1 MPAIFP
7 ELPHTLGIY
16 TLTRLLESGKT
27 TDLYL
32 ARQNLVNREVII
44 EVLRP
49 DSPQEVVTDFL
60 ESGRLRVSASG
71 LPHVAQVLESLQ
83 EDGVWFMTHERPQG
97 YSYVDILAAKQRIS
111 PHHVCRVI
119 AQAADIYTY
128 CKRRGL
134 DSINITP
141 AMLFLSPD
149 GGTDFLSPVTAVG
162 RGTDIAA
169 QMNALSRVLAP
180 ARPLNVSGS
189 TRCASLLR
197 WMQKDAAAESYDWA
211 SIGTTAGTVITQL
224 NESEPPL
231 EMPEPPQSEAAKRR
245 QRRNLRRK
253 ILYWAR
259 VGGIAAAL
267 VAGIGSLGVMLTPS
281 EVVRAIPAE
290 HDGLV
295 FCRQGAQK
303 LAVQGAFVTIG
314 QYEEFLKRLNK
325 MEPTE
330 LDRIHMGI
338 PAECRTHEP
347 QDWETQLA
355 AARNRSSY
363 HGRSLK
369 MDSPVTGVSYWDAL
383 AYAHAQGAEIASA
396 AALQQVRKSGA
407 AADLQE
413 WSASQT
419 PRDLDFLYKH
429 RSPLILD
436 SGATPR
442 LIPVKS
448 ATERSHTLG
457 FRIAT
462 PQKTDSIPSQP

>member
-1 MPAIFP
+1 MPAIFT

-44 EVLRP
+44 EALRP
-49 DSPQEVVTDFL
+49 DSPREAVNDFL

-83 EDGVWFMTHERPQG
+83 EDGVWFMTHEKPQG

-231 EMPEPPQSEAAKRR
+231 EMPEPPQSVAAKRR

-267 VAGIGSLGVMLTPS
+267 VAGIGSLGVVLTPS
-281 EVVRAIPAE
+281 EVVRAIPVE

-303 LAVQGAFVTIG
+303 LAVESAYVTIG
-314 QYEEFLKRLNK
+314 QYEEFLKRLDK

-330 LDRIHMGI
+330 LDRIHMRI
-338 PAECRTHEP
+338 PTEFRTQTHEP
-347 QDWETQLA
+347 LEWEAQLSA
-355 AARNRSSY
+355 AKKRSSF

-383 AYAHAQGAEIASA
+383 AYAAARGAEIASA
-396 AALQQVRKSGA
+396 ATLQQVRARGA

-419 PRDLDFLYKH
+419 PGDLNFLYKQG
-429 RSPLILD
+429 SPLILD
-436 SGATPR
+436 TGAKPR

-448 ATERSHTLG
+448 GAVRSHTLG

-462 PQKTDSIPSQP
+462 SQS

>member
-1 MPAIFP
+1 MPAIFT

-16 TLTRLLESGKT
+16 KLTRLLESRKH
-27 TDLYL
+27 TDLYV
-32 ARQNLVNREVII
+32 AVQDLVNREVIL

-49 DSPQEVVTDFL
+49 DAAPEAVSDFL

-71 LPHVAQVLESLQ
+71 LPHVAQVLESRQ
-83 EDGVWFMTHERPQG
+83 EDGVWFMTHEKPKG
-97 YSYVDILAAKQRIS
+97 YSYIDIVAAKQRIS
-111 PHHVCRVI
+111 PHHCCRVI

-128 CKRRGL
+128 CKKRNL

-141 AMLFLSPD
+141 AMLFLNPD
-149 GGTDFLSPVTAVG
+149 GGTDFLSPVTAAG

-180 ARPLNVSGS
+180 TRPLNVSGS

-211 SIGTTAGTVITQL
+211 SIGITASTVITQL

-231 EMPEPPQSEAAKRR
+231 EMPEPPQSEGAIRR

-259 VGGIAAAL
+259 VGGLAAAI
-267 VAGIGSLGVMLTPS
+267 AGGLAALGMLLTPS
-281 EVVRAIPAE
+281 EVVHAIPTA
-290 HDGLV
+290 HDGAV
-295 FCRQGAQK
+295 FCKQGAQK
-303 LAVQGAFVTIG
+303 LAVADSLVTIA
-314 QYEEFLKRLNK
+314 QYEEFLKQLDK
-325 MEPTE
+325 MQPTE

-338 PAECRTHEP
+338 PA
-347 QDWETQLA
+347 D
-355 AARNRSSY
+355 ARNHTPQEWEEQLQGSKARSSF

-369 MDSPVTGVSYWDAL
+369 ADSPVTGVSYWDAL
-383 AYAHAQGAEIASA
+383 AYARFRGGEIAA
-396 AALQQVRKSGA
+396 APTLQLVRKNTA
-407 AADLQE
+407 AHTLQE

-419 PRDLDFLYKH
+419 PRDMDFLYRH
-429 RSPLILD
+429 GSPLILG
-436 SGATPR
+436 SGETPQ

-448 ATERSHTLG
+448 QEVRSHSLG
-457 FRIAT
+457 FRIAV
-462 PQKTDSIPSQP
+462 PKD

>member
-1 MPAIFP
+1 MPPIFT

-16 TLTRLLESGKT
+16 TLTRLLESGKK

-32 ARQNLVNREVII
+32 ARQNLVNREVIL

-49 DSPQEVVTDFL
+49 DSPQEVVSDFL
-60 ESGRLRVSASG
+60 ESGRLRVSAADM
-71 LPHVAQVLESLQ
+71 PHVAQVLESLQ
-83 EDGVWFMTHERPQG
+83 EDGVWFMTHEKPQG
-97 YSYVDILAAKQRIS
+97 YSYLDIVAAKQHIS
-111 PHHVCRVI
+111 PHHCCRII

-134 DSINITP
+134 DSINISP

-149 GGTDFLSPVTAVG
+149 GGTDFLSPVTAAG

-169 QMNALSRVLAP
+169 QMSALSRVLAP
-180 ARPLNVSGS
+180 TRPLNVSGS

-211 SIGTTAGTVITQL
+211 SIGTTASTVITQL

-231 EMPEPPQSEAAKRR
+231 EMPVPPQSEAAKRR

-259 VGGIAAAL
+259 VGGIAAAI
-267 VAGIGSLGVMLTPS
+267 VAAIASLGVWLTPS
-281 EVVRAIPAE
+281 EVVRPIPTE
-290 HDGLV
+290 HDGMV
-295 FCRQGAQK
+295 FCKQGAQK
-303 LAVQGAFVTIG
+303 FAVSGTYVSIA
-314 QYEEFLKRLNK
+314 QYERFLKNLDR
-325 MEPTE
+325 MEPTQLE
-330 LDRIHMGI
+330 HVHMGI
-338 PAECRTHEP
+338 PSEYRNHVP
-347 QDWETQLA
+347 DDWETQLE

-363 HGRSLK
+363 NGRSLR

-383 AYAHAQGAEIASA
+383 AYAKAVDAEIVA
-396 AALQQVRKSGA
+396 ATTLQKVRESGG

-413 WSASQT
+413 WSSSQT
-419 PRDLDFLYKH
+419 PRDMDLLYKN
-429 RSPLILD
+429 RSQLILD
-436 SGATPR
+436 SGDSPR
-442 LIPVKS
+442 VIPVKS
-448 ATERSHTLG
+448 PAVRSNTLG

-462 PQKTDSIPSQP
+462 PQA